1 MARDTMQTLIRLA
14 GSEVDTARQELQK
27 VLAREDQLNADL
39 AALADEIARESD
51 LARKQADMA
60 GDFGVYMVRAKR
72 RREILHRNLQDLQ
85 PEIEAA
91 RDKLAEAFAN
101 QKKYEIAKDN
111 RDTAELADRNH
122 KETQELDELGL
133 NKHRRGG

>member
-14 GSEVDTARQELQK
+14 GSEVDTARQELQR

-39 AALADEIARESD
+39 VALAQEVEQESALARE
-51 LARKQADMA
+51 QASMA
-60 GDFGVYMVRAKR
+60 GDFGTYMVRAKK

-91 RDKLAEAFAN
+91 RDELAEAFAN
-101 QKKYEIAKDN
+101 QKKYEIAKEN
-111 RDTAELADRNH
+111 RDAAELSDQTR
-122 KETQELDELGL
+122 KENLELDELGL
-133 NKHRRGG
+133 NKHRRN